1 MLNKDEAERLAAE
14 VLANERGPRRTAAP
28 RRAWFMGLWRKLCP
42 GLDSLGRGAARALV
56 SAAQDEAG
64 RGTLLRSS
72 SMLPLMA
79 GPLLANRFGLQAAWL
94 MLPAILA
101 WLVAYA
107 WLVRRGIE
115 RRLPEALAA
124 GIEMGKV

>member
-14 VLANERGPRRTAAP
+14 VLANERGPRRTAPP
-28 RRAWFMGLWRKLCP
+28 RRAWFMGLWRMLCP

-56 SAAQDEAG
+56 GAAQDEAG

-94 MLPAILA
+94 VLPAILA

-107 WLVRRGIE
+107 WLVRRCIE

-124 GIEMGKV
+124 GIEMGEV